1 MRPKIL
7 AFANNSTN
15 QAEYCVKLVAQMKFK
30 SDDNSIGGSDYEN
43 DEIAF
48 FDVEVFPNLFVVV
61 WKFEGKDKE
70 PVIMIN
76 PTPSEIEEIL
86 KLKLVGFN
94 CRRYDNHILYAR
106 YIGYDNKQLF
116 ELSQKIVNNSKNA
129 FSVKHITYH
138 ILIFMTSHPRNKV

>member
-1 MRPKIL
+1 MRLKSERSLRNLINRNLNKEIHPGTKPSIDFIHKILEDAYNSGLKYDVTDMRPKIL

-30 SDDNSIGGSDYEN
+30 SDDISIGGSDYEN

-86 KLKLVGFN
+86 KTKVG
-94 CRRYDNHILYAR
+94 RI
-106 YIGYDNKQLF
+106 
-116 ELSQKIVNNSKNA
+116 
-129 FSVKHITYH
+129 
-138 ILIFMTSHPRNKV
+138 